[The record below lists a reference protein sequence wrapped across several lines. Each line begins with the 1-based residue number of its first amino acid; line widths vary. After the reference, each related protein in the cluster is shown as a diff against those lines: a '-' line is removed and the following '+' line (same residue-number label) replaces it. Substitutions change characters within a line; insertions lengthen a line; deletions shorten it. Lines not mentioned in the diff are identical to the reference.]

1 MEDKVK
7 FKIKINV
14 KVTKYFMDKYISGI
28 NNLPPGISNVV
39 KRMLIQQDPVN
50 IATGIAMG
58 AAFTTLITSLV
69 ENTIVPSTHL
79 LLGIIKNGKNAFGAA
94 PKSFGTEV
102 GGFMSYT
109 LRGVEF
115 KIGKVIQA
123 FLIFLCILLILQ
135 YGVIGPINNLK
146 NKLGLGLKSKAPCPF
161 CMTQINQ
168 ESTRCQACTSQ
179 LTTGW
184 AENKS

>member
-1 MEDKVK
+1 ME
-7 FKIKINV
+7 KINLP
-14 KVTKYFMDKYISGI
+14 SGI
-28 NNLPPGISNVV
+28 NNLPSGINNLPSGISNVV
-39 KRMLIQQDPVN
+39 KGMLIQQDPINV
-50 IATGIAMG
+50 ATGIAMG

-79 LLGIIKNGKNAFGAA
+79 LLGLFNGKTAFGAA
-94 PKSFGTEV
+94 PKAFGTEV
-102 GGFMSYT
+102 GGFMTYT

-123 FLIFLCILLILQ
+123 FLIFLCILLILH
-135 YGVIGPINNLK
+135 YGVIGPIN
-146 NKLGLGLKSKAPCPF
+146 KLQIKRGLTLKSNAPCPF

-168 ESTRCQACTSQ
+168 DSTRCSACTSH

-184 AENKS
+184 VANKS